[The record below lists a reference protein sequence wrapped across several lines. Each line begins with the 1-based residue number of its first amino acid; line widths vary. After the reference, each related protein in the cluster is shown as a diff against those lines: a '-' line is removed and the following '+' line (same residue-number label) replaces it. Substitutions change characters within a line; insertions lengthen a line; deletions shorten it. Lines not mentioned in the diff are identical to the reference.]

1 METKLIYPIGE
12 QDFPALRE
20 RGMVY
25 VDKTALIH
33 RLTSE
38 GKYYFLSRPRRFGK
52 SLLIS
57 TLEAY
62 FQGRKE
68 LFNGLAIEQLEK
80 DWTKYP
86 VLRLDMSRDKYT
98 STDYLLSMLDGLLSF
113 YERQY
118 AITPPA
124 GASPGA
130 RLNKLIETAN
140 EQTGKDVVVLVD
152 EYDAPM
158 LDSQGNPALQSE
170 IRNIVRSFYSPL
182 KAQAA
187 RLRFVFLTGI
197 TKFSQLSIF
206 SELNN
211 LMNISMMPQYEALCG
226 ITAEE
231 MVTQMKQGIEN
242 LAEYHGST
250 FDEMVDRLKMNYDG
264 YHFGSQLTDVY
275 NPFSLVKVFQYM
287 ILGQYWF
294 ESGTPTWLLE
304 LLGGKDIVLDE
315 LEHIEAPASR
325 FDRPTEQVDDPIP
338 VLYQSGYITIKDY
351 DPDSEL
357 YTLGIPNR
365 EVRIGMGQSL
375 VEYVKAR
382 PGSNDY
388 LRKVYFQL
396 RRGAATL
403 SDFMAVLRDFF
414 SAIPYDVANDNERHY
429 QAILYAVLASFG
441 AEIRVEE
448 RTAAGRAD
456 LVLLMPQDIY
466 VIELKYGH
474 TAQEAIEQLRA
485 KDYAAKWRHDG
496 RPVRLLAINISKD
509 TRTVD
514 DWLLASPDPS

>member
-1 METKLIYPIGE
+1 MDTQLIYPVGE
-12 QDFPALRE
+12 QDFPSLRKA
-20 RGMVY
+20 GMVY
-25 VDKTALIH
+25 VDKTALIYQLATKGSH
-33 RLTSE
+33 
-38 GKYYFLSRPRRFGK
+38 YFLSRPRRFGK

-68 LFNGLAIEQLEK
+68 LFHGLAIEQLERE
-80 DWTKYP
+80 WTAHP
-86 VLRLDMSRDKYT
+86 VLRLDMSRGKAI
-98 STDYLLSMLDGLLSF
+98 SVPFLNSMLNRVLESNESQFGLLSNVND
-113 YERQY
+113 
-118 AITPPA
+118 A
-124 GASPGA
+124 PGT
-130 RLNKLIETAN
+130 RLDRLIETAYK
-140 EQTGKDVVVLVD
+140 QTGKPVVVLVD

-158 LDSQGNPALQSE
+158 LDSQDNPALQAE
-170 IRNIVRSFYSPL
+170 IRQIMRDFYSPL

-231 MVTQMKQGIEN
+231 MVTQMRPGIEC
-242 LAEYHGST
+242 LAEHHGCT
-250 FDEMVDRLKMNYDG
+250 FDEMVARLKMNYDG
-264 YHFGSQLTDVY
+264 YHFGERLVDVY
-275 NPFSLVKVFQYM
+275 NPFSLVKVFQYFK
-287 ILGQYWF
+287 LGQYWF

-304 LLGGKDIVLDE
+304 LLGGKDIELDE

-325 FDRPTEQVDDPIP
+325 FDQPTEQVDDPIP
-338 VLYQSGYITIKDY
+338 VLYQSGYLTIKDY

-365 EVRIGMGQSL
+365 EVRIGLGDSL
-375 VEYVKAR
+375 VKYVKAR

-396 RRGAATL
+396 RRGTATL
-403 SDFMAVLRDFF
+403 ADFMAKLKDFY

-441 AEIRVEE
+441 TDVRVEE

-456 LVLLMPQDIY
+456 LVLLMPQEIY
-466 VIELKYGH
+466 VMELKYGH
-474 TAQEAIEQLRA
+474 TVQEAMEQLRA
-485 KDYAAKWRHDG
+485 RDYAAKWRHDG
-496 RPVRLLAINISKD
+496 RPLRLLAINISKE

-514 DWLLASPDPS
+514 DWVCEP

>member
-1 METKLIYPIGE
+1 METRLIYPVGE
-12 QDFPALRE
+12 QDFPSLRE
-20 RGMVY
+20 AGMVY

-33 RLTSE
+33 RLASE
-38 GKYYFLSRPRRFGK
+38 GKYFFLSRPRRFGK

-68 LFNGLAIEQLEK
+68 LFKGLAIEQLEK
-80 DWTKYP
+80 EWTQYP
-86 VLRLDMSRDKYT
+86 VLRLDMSRGKYFNT
-98 STDYLLSMLDGLLSF
+98 GYLLSMLDGLLAF

-118 AITPPA
+118 HITAPD
-124 GASPGA
+124 GVSPGA

-140 EQTGKDVVVLVD
+140 EQTGQRVVVLVD

-158 LDSQGNPALQSE
+158 LDSQNNPALQTE
-170 IRNIVRSFYSPL
+170 IRNIVRDVYSPL

-211 LMNISMMPQYEALCG
+211 LMNISMMPQYEMLCG

-231 MVTQMKQGIEN
+231 METQMRPGIEN
-242 LAEYHGST
+242 LAEYHGCT
-250 FDEMVDRLKMNYDG
+250 PDEMVTRLKENYDG
-264 YHFGSQLTDVY
+264 YHFGQRLIDVY

-287 ILGQYWF
+287 LLGQYWF
-294 ESGTPTWLLE
+294 DSGTPTWLLE
-304 LLGGKDIVLDE
+304 LLQGKHIELNE
-315 LEHIEAPASR
+315 LEHIETRSSR
-325 FDRPTEQVDDPIP
+325 FDQPTEQVDDPIP
-338 VLYQSGYITIKDY
+338 VFYQSGYLTIKDY
-351 DPDSEL
+351 DPDSEM

-365 EVRIGMGQSL
+365 EVRIGLGQSL
-375 VEYVKAR
+375 VNYVKAR
-382 PGSNDY
+382 PDSNDY

-403 SDFMAVLRDFF
+403 ADFMAILKDFY
-414 SAIPYDVANDNERHY
+414 SSIPYDVANDNERHY

-441 AEIRVEE
+441 ADIRVEE

-456 LVLLMPQDIY
+456 LVLLMPQEIY
-466 VIELKYGH
+466 VMELKYGH
-474 TAQEAIEQLRA
+474 TAMEALEQLKK
-485 KDYAAKWRHDG
+485 KDYTAKWNHDG
-496 RPVRLLAINISKD
+496 RPVRLLAMNIDKE
-509 TRTVD
+509 TRTID
-514 DWLLASPDPS
+514 DWICE